1 MQRIVLTH
9 MRYTLRFFLSWIIAA
24 VFMYASFYVWHG
36 VILNDFKQ
44 IQFPIVWFVIL
55 SAFAYLVIS
64 YLLYRVF
71 ETRIIS
77 FFDNLFMRGFVSAL
91 IVGISLFAIMTV
103 LHISFTKNVT
113 STYLITDFFWQI
125 VEQSIGAV
133 FIVLGKMLIFEPE
146 FEHEEA

>member
-1 MQRIVLTH
+1 
-9 MRYTLRFFLSWIIAA
+9 
-24 VFMYASFYVWHG
+24 MYAAFYIWHG

-44 IQFPIVWFVIL
+44 IQFPLVWFVVL

-64 YLLYRVF
+64 YLLFRVF
-71 ETRIIS
+71 ETKILTY
-77 FFDNLFMRGFVSAL
+77 FDNLFMRGFVSAL

-125 VEQSIGAV
+125 VEQSIGSL
-133 FIVLGKMLIFEPE
+133 FIVLGKLFIFEPD